1 MTLIEFGAWTY
12 ALAWLFILGT
22 PVLVPIGV
30 GAWAYMGSSST
41 NRVRFAVCAGAVA
54 LVSAVT
60 LGWCMT
66 LHDPVLRFKVTV
78 GAFGVAA
85 LATSVLLGMAAVFC
99 WIRGSGL
106 TRATVLATLAAF
118 TCAVGFCN
126 GVILVWGSE
135 L

>member
-1 MTLIEFGAWTY
+1 
-12 ALAWLFILGT
+12 
-22 PVLVPIGV
+22 
-30 GAWAYMGSSST
+30 
-41 NRVRFAVCAGAVA
+41 
-54 LVSAVT
+54 
-60 LGWCMT
+60 MT